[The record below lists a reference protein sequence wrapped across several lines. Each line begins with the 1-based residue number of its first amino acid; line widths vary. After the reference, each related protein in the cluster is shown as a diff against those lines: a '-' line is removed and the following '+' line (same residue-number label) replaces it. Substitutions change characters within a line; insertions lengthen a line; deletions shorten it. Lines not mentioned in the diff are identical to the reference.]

1 MEHVLT
7 LIAGSPDPHLNAL
20 AADAREK
27 LRSAGA
33 RVAEPDFLASDIA
46 CDLLFVDLEPAAA
59 EAAAREVVGD
69 APIDHV
75 VQPTAGRRKKL
86 MIADMDSTI
95 VNVETL
101 DELAAHAGVKDK
113 VKSITERAMRGEI
126 DFRGA
131 LRERVAMLAGLPATA
146 LQETFDHAVGLN
158 PGAETL
164 MATLRAAGVFTALVS
179 GGFTF
184 FTDRIR
190 ARLGFDDAQANVL
203 DIVDG
208 HLTGRVREPIIN
220 RDGKRTAL
228 VELCIRHEFDF
239 SEAIAVGDGAN
250 DLPMLQTA
258 GMGVAYHA
266 KPLVAAGAKA
276 RIDHG
281 DLTALLYLQGYR
293 PEEFRQ

>member
-20 AADAREK
+20 ATDVRET
-27 LRSAGA
+27 LRAAGA
-33 RVAEPDFLASDIA
+33 CVAEPDILASDIA
-46 CDLLFVDLEPAAA
+46 CDLPFVDLDPAAA
-59 EAAAREVVGD
+59 EAAARETVAT
-69 APIDHV
+69 APIDLV

-86 MIADMDSTI
+86 LIADMDSTI
-95 VNVETL
+95 VTVETL
-101 DELAAHAGVKDK
+101 DELAAHAGVKHA
-113 VKSITERAMRGEI
+113 VERITDRAMRGEI
-126 DFRGA
+126 DFRDA
-131 LRERVAMLAGLPATA
+131 LRERVAMLADLPATA
-146 LQETFDHAVGLN
+146 LQETFDQAVRLT

-164 MATLRAAGVFTALVS
+164 LATMRAVGAFTALVS

-190 ARLGFDDAQANVL
+190 AQLGFDDAQANAL

-208 HLTGRVREPIIN
+208 RLTGRVKGPIIN

-228 VELCIRHEFDF
+228 VELCVRHELQF
-239 SEAIAVGDGAN
+239 SQSIAVGDGAN

-258 GMGVAYHA
+258 GMGVAFHA
-266 KPLVAAGAKA
+266 KPVVAAGARA

-293 PEEFRQ
+293 LDEFRQ